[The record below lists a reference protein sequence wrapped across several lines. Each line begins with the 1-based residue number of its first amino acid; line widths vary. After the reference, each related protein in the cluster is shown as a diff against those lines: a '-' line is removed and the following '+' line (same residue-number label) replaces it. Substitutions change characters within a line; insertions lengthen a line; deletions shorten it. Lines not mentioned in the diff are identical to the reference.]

1 MFRVDGSE
9 SDERIFGTAGEN
21 AGSIQSGTE
30 REDAFQGPAAIAG
43 L

>member
-21 AGSIQSGTE
+21 AGSIQGRTE
-30 REDAFQGPAAIAG
+30 WEDAIQGSAAIAG